1 MKKFDQNMIDNY
13 VDFSMSRKPDFNN
26 LLKVLDKKKPDRYT
40 LFEFFLNWD
49 LYRKLSGITDFP
61 ATAHDQYVTMIKAF
75 RAAGYDYV
83 TLSASGFYLKNNA
96 NQHNKSSRSMNE
108 CSIIED
114 RETYDQYVWNNPDDF
129 GMEALLSVEGDI
141 PEGMKVIVHGPGGV
155 LENVMQILGYD
166 NMCYL
171 LADDPQLVQ
180 DVFDHVGSRLLRY
193 YERAL
198 PLDYVGA
205 YISNDDWGFNTQ
217 TMMSVE
223 DMRKY
228 VFPWHKRIVDIVH
241 GINKP
246 VILHSCGNL
255 KDVYDDII
263 DYIKFDAKHSYED
276 LIQPIEQAYEML
288 NPRIA
293 VVGGIDVDFMVRRSL
308 EEIYD
313 RSCAMLLQTES
324 RGGYALGTGNS
335 VPPYIPA
342 ENYLA
347 MTAAAVMNSL

>member
-1 MKKFDQNMIDNY
+1 VKKFDQSMIDNF
-13 VDFSMSRKPDFNN
+13 VDISMSRKPDFNN

-40 LFEFFLNWD
+40 LFEFFLNEE
-49 LYRKLSGITDFP
+49 LYMRFSRAKEYPKTSSDYNKMRID
-61 ATAHDQYVTMIKAF
+61 AF
-75 RAAGYDYV
+75 RGAGYDYC
-83 TLSASGFYLKNNA
+83 TLSSTGFYLKNNA
-96 NQHNKSSRSMNE
+96 NQHNMKSRSMNE

-114 RETYDQYVWNNPDDF
+114 RETFDQYIWNNPEDF
-129 GMEALLSVEGDI
+129 DMDALCSIEDYI
-141 PEGMKVIVHGPGGV
+141 PEGMKIIVNGPGGV

-180 DVFDHVGSRLLRY
+180 DVFDHVGSRLLKY
-193 YERAL
+193 YEMVL
-198 PLDYVGA
+198 PLDFVGA

-228 VFPWHKRIVDIVH
+228 VFPWHKRIVDAVH
-241 GINKP
+241 GISKP

-263 DYIKFDAKHSYED
+263 DNMKFDAKHSYED
-276 LIQPIEQAYEML
+276 LIQPIEKAYEQY

-293 VVGGIDVDFMVRRSL
+293 LVGGIDVDFMVRRSP
-308 EEIYD
+308 EEIYN

-335 VPPYIPA
+335 VPTYIPA
-342 ENYLA
+342 ENYIA
-347 MTAAAVMNSL
+347 MAVAAVVNSL